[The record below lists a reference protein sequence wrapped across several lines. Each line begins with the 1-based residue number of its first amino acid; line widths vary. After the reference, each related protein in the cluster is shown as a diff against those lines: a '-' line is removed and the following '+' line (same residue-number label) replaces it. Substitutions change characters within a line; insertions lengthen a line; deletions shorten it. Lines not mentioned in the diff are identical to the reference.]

1 MLKKS
6 LIALAIAA
14 ASTSAFAA
22 DITNT
27 DYKILSA
34 QGAVGTT
41 SVTVAA
47 GVKVDLAAEYKS
59 DDIITLTFAGAKVA
73 ALGTVTVALVQ
84 KDMDLELATPTGTAD
99 FQPIGT
105 MVLGKINQ
113 TDTQVTYR
121 VTSLDFVKAQPTSYT
136 NTTVGAQFTVAGV
149 ELNVA
154 SILASGSAS
163 VTYAA
168 ETSTGIKLDQHKNN
182 TTKLYDV
189 KDQFAAK
196 VTGFNGVVDVNEQRL
211 LFTAASANNVAK
223 TEDQVSLG
231 AEQVTYD
238 DGAAVPNVY
247 GYALPAVSTKQNI
260 VIKGNFAFLG
270 EADAKGLID
279 DTNPNYSIYTDRIEA
294 QYNALGL
301 NTISVT
307 APDDVVIPHQKFT
320 ATIDV
325 SYTTVANAVAS
336 KVSVYDGSA
345 GSWTLNGAVVHVP
358 FMPFRDGYAPIVN
371 ISNTSNQ
378 DGDIEVLVYAADNAW
393 VAPKSYTLSVPAKA
407 QAQTN
412 ITTAL
417 RNAGIKGDVAFDIIV
432 NAPKDDIEV
441 SALYF
446 NAGDRAVINTVKQ
459 N

>member
-22 DITNT
+22 DITGT

-34 QGAVGTT
+34 QGAVGTP
-41 SVTVAA
+41 SVTVTD
-47 GVKVDLAAEYKS
+47 GVVVTLNAEYKS
-59 DDIITLTFAGAKVA
+59 DDIITLTFAGAKLA
-73 ALGTVTVALVQ
+73 DLGAVTVDLV
-84 KDMDLELATPTGTAD
+84 KENLDNDDGTTPVA
-99 FQPIGT
+99 PIGT

-121 VTSLDFVKAQPTSYT
+121 VTSLDFVNAQPVGYD
-136 NTTVGAQFTVAGV
+136 NTTVGAVLTVAGV
-149 ELNVA
+149 KLDVA
-154 SILASGSAS
+154 SILASSAAT

-196 VTGFNGVVDVNEQRL
+196 VTGFNGVIDVNEQRL
-211 LFTAASANNVAK
+211 LFTAASSENAEK
-223 TEDQVSLG
+223 TEDQIALG
-231 AEQVTYD
+231 AEQVTYNN
-238 DGAAVPNVY
+238 GAVVPVAY
-247 GYALPAVSTKQNI
+247 DYALAATAVKQNI

-270 EADAKGLID
+270 EADDKGLID
-279 DTNPNYSIYTDRIEA
+279 DSNPAYSIYADRIEA
-294 QYNALGL
+294 EYAAPLAVK
-301 NTISVT
+301 TISVT
-307 APDDVVIPHQKFT
+307 VPDDVVIPHQKFT

-325 SYTTVANAVAS
+325 AYTTANATAS
-336 KVSVYDGSA
+336 KVNVYNEAA
-345 GSWTLNGAVVHVP
+345 GAWTLNGAVVHVP

-378 DGDIEVLVYAADNAW
+378 DGDIEVLVYAADSAW

-412 ITTAL
+412 ITKAL
-417 RNAGIKGDVAFDIIV
+417 SAVGIKGDVAFDIIV

-446 NAGDRAVINTVKQ
+446 NGGDRAVINTVKQ

>member
-22 DITNT
+22 DITKT

-41 SVTVAA
+41 SVTVDA

-59 DDIITLTFAGAKVA
+59 DDIITLTFAGAKLA
-73 ALGTVTVALVQ
+73 DLGAVTVDLVK
-84 KDMDLELATPTGTAD
+84 KDLDSDPLTPDL
-99 FQPIGT
+99 PIGT

-121 VTSLDFVKAQPTSYT
+121 VTSLDFVNAQPAGYD
-136 NTTVGAQFTVAGV
+136 NTTVGAVLTVAGV
-149 ELNVA
+149 KLDVA
-154 SILASGSAS
+154 SILASGAAT

-211 LFTAASANNVAK
+211 LFTTASANNVAK

-231 AEQVTYD
+231 AEQVTYN
-238 DGAAVPNVY
+238 DGATVPSPY
-247 GYALPAVSTKQNI
+247 GYALPAVFTKQNI

-279 DTNPNYSIYTDRIEA
+279 DSNADYSIYTDRIEA
-294 QYNALGL
+294 EYDALGA

-307 APDDVVIPHQKFT
+307 VPDDVVIPHQKFT
-320 ATIDV
+320 ANIDV

-412 ITTAL
+412 ITKAL
-417 RNAGIKGDVAFDIIV
+417 SAVGIKGDVAFDIIV

-446 NAGDRAVINTVKQ
+446 NGGDRAVINTVKQ
-459 N
+459 D